1 MNSITNDELISAQE
15 SAFNQRPIAPT
26 STPRIPQGI
35 SYNNGRGQQQQ
46 QLSAM
51 YDPQGN
57 LYDSQGFAYR
67 EYESDATT
75 TTTTTIYP
83 ADHISLT
90 LPQPPFPSQ
99 SQPRTQHC
107 NISHDLR
114 LLPSP
119 FQATHERPSDVTLPP
134 PVPQTTN
141 NGLSLRS
148 AITQEAPPKPRRRRI
163 PSGMQQHMFMAM
175 DPAQIKHLSKGER
188 KKLREHNRNLVC
200 FNCGATTTPL
210 WRRTVD
216 RKNNLCNACGL
227 YYKQYTIS
235 RPVKN
240 TEQSRQLPPPTANY
254 IPPVPHANII
264 PTQTTPL
271 MASLPPPSS
280 FLNIDQLSGPP
291 QFPNR
296 VENVT
301 HFSHQDSHFFMPQ
314 HALPFET
321 QRLQQQHHHQ
331 AFRRL
336 PPVNMESFKDHSFHS
351 PGTHHATSPLDP
363 LLSMPW
369 PIPASCP
376 KESIESHNNQFRLHT
391 ENSLNMGPPSPLT
404 NEMLLSNH

>member
-15 SAFNQRPIAPT
+15 SAFNQRPNAPM
-26 STPRIPQGI
+26 SAQRIPQDI
-35 SYNNGRGQQQQ
+35 SYNKGRGQQQ

-51 YDPQGN
+51 YD
-57 LYDSQGFAYR
+57 SQRDYAYR

-75 TTTTTIYP
+75 TTNTTTIYP
-83 ADHISLT
+83 ADHISST

-99 SQPRTQHC
+99 SQPRTQHH

-134 PVPQTTN
+134 VPQITN
-141 NGLSLRS
+141 EEGPSSRS
-148 AITQEAPPKPRRRRI
+148 AITQEAPLKPRRRRI

-175 DPAQIKHLSKGER
+175 DAAQIKQLSKGER

-200 FNCGATTTPL
+200 YNCGATTTPL

-227 YYKQYTIS
+227 YYKQYKIS

-240 TEQSRQLPPPTANY
+240 TEQSRQLPPPPTANH
-254 IPPVPHANII
+254 IPPLPHASII
-264 PTQTTPL
+264 PTQATPL

-280 FLNIDQLSGPP
+280 FLSIDQLAGPP
-291 QFPNR
+291 QFSNS
-296 VENVT
+296 VENGT
-301 HFSHQDSHFFMPQ
+301 HFSHQDSHFFMSQ

-321 QRLQQQHHHQ
+321 QRMQQDHHQ
-331 AFRRL
+331 TFRRL
-336 PPVNMESFKDHSFHS
+336 PPVNMESFKDHSFHT

-363 LLSMPW
+363 LLAMPW
-369 PIPASCP
+369 PMPASFP
-376 KESIESHNNQFRLHT
+376 KENIESHNNRFGLQYGHT